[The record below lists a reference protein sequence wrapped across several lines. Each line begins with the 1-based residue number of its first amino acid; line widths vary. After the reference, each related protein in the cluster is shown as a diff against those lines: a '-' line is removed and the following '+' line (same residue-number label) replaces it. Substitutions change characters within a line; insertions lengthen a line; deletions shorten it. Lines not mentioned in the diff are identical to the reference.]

1 MLQYKYLNEA
11 CNKSLLIPEN
21 ICSRITEFNF
31 EENYF
36 RYKNVFIEYHDNI
49 TYIRSNGNIHLV
61 MRGDSNHRNIAYLM
75 AIAMMFERSLNEHE
89 S

>member
-1 MLQYKYLNEA
+1 MVKEIKAPKFTNVIKYLNEA

-36 RYKNVFIEYHDNI
+36 RYKNVFIEYHNNI
-49 TYIRSNGNIHLV
+49 TYIRSNGNTHLV
-61 MRGDSNHRNIAYLM
+61 MRET
-75 AIAMMFERSLNEHE
+75 AIIETLLI
-89 S
+89 